1 MQPPYL
7 EMAEGLS
14 RRALA
19 PGSAGLRPQAGHP
32 RRQCSMSIDEHFV
45 ATSALGLAAGRS
57 PAFCFPTASPSAHAR
72 LAVIKSIDVRSQ
84 DSRAIRSKRPQP
96 SLPAEVAR
104 QFLHAQLHQ
113 CQRLRRHS
121 SACRRPD
128 GNRLQGTHRPTQ
140 GRNGGLVPTQ
150 GLLTQGGTLVTGGEL
165 KTGSHCLGVR
175 VFLYTNSGA
184 GEGEFPAFGRESGAN
199 HGKDAGHGRDG

>member
-19 PGSAGLRPQAGHP
+19 PGSAGLRAPGWTYP
-32 RRQCSMSIDEHFV
+32 RRLCSMRIGEHFV
-45 ATSALGLAAGRS
+45 ATTALGLAAVRS
-57 PAFCFPTASPSAHAR
+57 TAFLFPPRLPSAHAR
-72 LAVIKSIDVRSQ
+72 LAVIKSSDVRSQ

-113 CQRLRRHS
+113 RQRLRRHS
-121 SACRRPD
+121 SAGRRPD
-128 GNRLQGTHRPTQ
+128 GNRLQRTHRPTQ
-140 GRNGGLVPTQ
+140 GRNGGLVSTE

-165 KTGSHCLGVR
+165 KTGSHCL
-175 VFLYTNSGA
+175 
-184 GEGEFPAFGRESGAN
+184 ESGFSCIQVLWQAREN
-199 HGKDAGHGRDG
+199 FRHSV